1 MRLLTIFVI
10 SAVTVAAMCG
20 GARADSNGRI
30 YGKLTTVDGDVYEG
44 LIRWDKNEASW
55 VDILNGNKE
64 LQRSGRSGRRK
75 YHDREKYI
83 KILGITI
90 GRTRSYRYEHGSAQS
105 GMCFG
110 HIESMEITDD
120 DAVRLTLKSGD
131 KVELVGGSTDIGEE
145 IREIIVEDI
154 DEGEI
159 EFEWEDVERIDFMQ
173 GRDDLVSNF
182 GERLYGTLTNR
193 RGDEFTGWVC
203 WDVDELF
210 TSDIL
215 DGKRNHRKSKIEF
228 GDIDMIERYSSNAAK
243 VLMKNGD
250 EFVLRGTNDV
260 DDSNRGISVYVEGLG
275 QIKMYWDEF
284 GHIKFTSPPH
294 QVPYDEFNG
303 GRRLRGTVYADD
315 GESYTGSIRWDDDE
329 EFSWEILDGDFRD
342 IEFDVEFRHI
352 KKIERRGYHSSI
364 VTLWDDTSLRLKGTN
379 DVDEDNKGIF
389 IELDNGDE
397 IEIEWDEFERIEF
410 AD

>member
-1 MRLLTIFVI
+1 MKPFSIFII
-10 SAVTVAAMCG
+10 SALTVALMCG
-20 GARADSNGRI
+20 AAQADSSGRI
-30 YGKLTTVDGDVYEG
+30 YGKLTTVGGDVYEG

-64 LQRSGRSGRRK
+64 LPRSARSGRRK

-90 GRTRSYRYEHGSAQS
+90 ARTRTYRYERGSAQS

-110 HIESMEITDD
+110 HIGSMEIAGD

-131 KVELVGGSTDIGEE
+131 TVELEGGSTDIGES
-145 IREIIVEDI
+145 IREIVVEDI

-159 EFEWEDVERIDFMQ
+159 EFEWNDVERIDFMQ
-173 GRDDLVSNF
+173 GNAGLVSNF
-182 GERLYGTLTNR
+182 GERLYGTLTSR

-210 TSDIL
+210 ARDIL
-215 DGKRNHRKSKIEF
+215 DGKTNRRKSKIEF
-228 GDIDMIERYSSNAAK
+228 GDIKIIERYSSSAAK
-243 VLMKNGD
+243 VFMKNGD
-250 EFVLRGTNDV
+250 ELVLRGTNDV

-275 QIKMYWDEF
+275 QVKMRWDEF
-284 GHIKFTSPPH
+284 EQIEFATPPH
-294 QVPYDEFNG
+294 QVPYDEFDV
-303 GRRLRGTVYADD
+303 GRRLRGTVYMEN
-315 GESYTGSIRWDDDE
+315 GEEHTGSIRWDDDE
-329 EFSWEILDGDFRD
+329 EFSWEILDGTFRD

-352 KKIERRGYHSSI
+352 RMIERRGYHSSI
-364 VTLWDDTSLRLKGTN
+364 VTLRDGTSLRLKGTN

-389 IELDNGDE
+389 VGVAGGEE
-397 IEIEWDEFERIEF
+397 IEIEWNDLQRIEF

>member
-1 MRLLTIFVI
+1 MRLFTMFVI
-10 SAVTVAAMCG
+10 SAVTVTAMCG
-20 GARADSNGRI
+20 VVLADSSGRI

-64 LQRSGRSGRRK
+64 LPRSSRSGSRK
-75 YHDREKYI
+75 HHDREKYI

-90 GRTRSYRYEHGSAQS
+90 SRTRTYRYEHGSAQS

-110 HIESMEITDD
+110 HIESMEITGD

-131 KVELVGGSTDIGEE
+131 MVELEGGSTDIGES
-145 IREIIVEDI
+145 IREIVVEDI

-159 EFEWEDVERIDFMQ
+159 EFEWEDIERIDFMQ
-173 GRDDLVSNF
+173 GNGDLASNF
-182 GERLYGTLTNR
+182 GERLYGTLTSR

-228 GDIDMIERYSSNAAK
+228 GDIDMIERHSSKAAK
-243 VLMKNGD
+243 VFMKNGD

-275 QIKMYWDEF
+275 QIKMHWDEF
-284 GHIKFTSPPH
+284 GHIEFIVRHLIRRRPPPSGH
-294 QVPYDEFNG
+294 RPHG
-303 GRRLRGTVYADD
+303 GRRIAY
-315 GESYTGSIRWDDDE
+315 
-329 EFSWEILDGDFRD
+329 
-342 IEFDVEFRHI
+342 
-352 KKIERRGYHSSI
+352 
-364 VTLWDDTSLRLKGTN
+364 
-379 DVDEDNKGIF
+379 
-389 IELDNGDE
+389 
-397 IEIEWDEFERIEF
+397 RI
-410 AD
+410 DPLG

>member
-1 MRLLTIFVI
+1 MKLFNLFVI
-10 SAVTVAAMCG
+10 SVLTVTAICTAAH
-20 GARADSNGRI
+20 ADSSGRI

-64 LQRSGRSGRRK
+64 LPRDRQSGRRK

-90 GRTRSYRYEHGSAQS
+90 GRTRTYRYERGSAQS

-110 HIESMEITDD
+110 HIASMEVTGN

-131 KVELVGGSTDIGEE
+131 TVELEGGSTDIGES

-159 EFEWEDVERIDFMQ
+159 EFEWDDIERIDFMQ
-173 GRDDLVSNF
+173 GSGGLVSNF
-182 GERLYGTLTNR
+182 GERLYGTLKSR
-193 RGDEFTGWVC
+193 RGDGFTGWIC

-210 TSDIL
+210 TGDIL
-215 DGKRNHRKSKIEF
+215 DGKRNRRTSKIDF
-228 GDIDMIERYSSNAAK
+228 GDIAAIERYSSNAAK
-243 VLMKNGD
+243 MFMKSGD

-275 QIKMYWDEF
+275 QIKMQWDDFGRIEF
-284 GHIKFTSPPH
+284 TEPPH
-294 QVPYDEFNG
+294 QVPYDEFDG
-303 GRRLRGTVYADD
+303 GRRLRGTVYTED
-315 GESYTGSIRWDDDE
+315 GEAYTGSIRWDDDE
-329 EFSWEILDGDFRD
+329 ELTWEILDGDFRD
-342 IEFDVEFRHI
+342 IEFDIEFGHI
-352 KKIERRGYHSSI
+352 KGIERRGDHSSI
-364 VTLWDDTSLRLKGTN
+364 VTLWDGTSLRLDGTN

-389 IELDNGDE
+389 VQLDNGDE
-397 IEIEWDEFERIEF
+397 IEIEWDRFERIEF